1 MNVKIIIFTDLDGTL
16 LDHRTYSY
24 SEAEE
29 ALKLLKERNI
39 PLILCS
45 SKTRDE
51 IDVYRKKLSN
61 KEPLIS
67 ENGGAIFIPENYEG
81 LKCKFDKDVRLSSV
95 EAIENGYL
103 VIKIGS
109 EYKVLADVFEK
120 IRSKTGT
127 NIKSITE
134 LTVDEV
140 VQLTNLC
147 KDEARLAVTREYS
160 LPFIINDGAQEIES
174 VKNEILSSGF
184 NDTEGARFMHL
195 MGANDK
201 GKAVKILVDIFKKN
215 HPETKIV
222 SVGIGDS
229 LNDLPMLEVVDRAFL
244 VKKVSGNYEERIKV
258 ENLVYADG
266 IGPVGWNKAV
276 LSLFN
281 E

>member
-1 MNVKIIIFTDLDGTL
+1 MNEKIIIFTDLDGTL

-29 ALKLLKERNI
+29 ALKLLKERNV

-103 VIKIGS
+103 VIEIGS

-140 VQLTNLC
+140 VQLTNLSRE
-147 KDEARLAVTREYS
+147 EARLAVTREYS
-160 LPFIINDGAQEIES
+160 LPFIINDGEQEIES
-174 VKNEILSSGF
+174 VKSEISSSGF
-184 NDTEGARFMHL
+184 NYTEGARFMHL

-201 GKAVKILVDIFKKN
+201 GKAVKILVDIFQEN

-258 ENLVYADG
+258 KNLVYADG
-266 IGPVGWNKAV
+266 IGPVGWNKAI

>member
-1 MNVKIIIFTDLDGTL
+1 MNEKIIIFTDLDGTL

-29 ALKLLKERNI
+29 ALKLLKEKNV

-61 KEPLIS
+61 NEPLIS

-81 LKCKFDKDVRLSSV
+81 LKCKFDK
-95 EAIENGYL
+95 IENGYL
-103 VIKIGS
+103 VIEIGS

-120 IRSKTGT
+120 IRNKTGT

-134 LTVDEV
+134 FTIDEV
-140 VQLTNLC
+140 VQLTNLSRE
-147 KDEARLAVTREYS
+147 EARLAVTREYS
-160 LPFIINDGAQEIES
+160 LPFIINGGAQEIES

-184 NDTEGARFMHL
+184 NYTEGARFMHL

-266 IGPVGWNKAV
+266 IGPVGWNKAI

>member
-1 MNVKIIIFTDLDGTL
+1 MNEKIIIFTDLDGTL

-29 ALKLLKERNI
+29 ALKLLKEKNV

-67 ENGGAIFIPENYEG
+67 ENGGAIFIPENYED
-81 LKCKFDKDVRLSSV
+81 LKCKFDK
-95 EAIENGYL
+95 IEDGYL
-103 VIKIGS
+103 VIEIGS
-109 EYKVLADVFEK
+109 EYKVLADAFEK
-120 IRSKTGT
+120 IRNKTGT

-140 VQLTNLC
+140 VQLTNLS

-160 LPFIINDGAQEIES
+160 LPFIINDGEQEIES
-174 VKNEILSSGF
+174 VKGEILSSGF
-184 NDTEGARFMHL
+184 NYTEGARFMHL

-266 IGPVGWNKAV
+266 IGPVGWNKAI
-276 LSLFN
+276 LSLF
-281 E
+281 